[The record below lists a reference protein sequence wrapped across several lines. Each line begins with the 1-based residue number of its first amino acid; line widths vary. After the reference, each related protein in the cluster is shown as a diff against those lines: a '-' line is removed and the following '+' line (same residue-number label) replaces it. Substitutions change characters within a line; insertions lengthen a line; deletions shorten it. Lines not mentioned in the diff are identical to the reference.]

1 MKRREMLSLLGMT
14 ALGAVACQQQQP
26 EQSAG
31 PAIHTTYRWRMATS
45 WPSGF
50 PIFETG
56 AQRFAQYV
64 ATLSHGKLVIEVDS
78 ASKHKAAFGV
88 FDMVR
93 DGQYEMGHSAS
104 YYWKGKDPIFSFFT
118 TLPFGMTA
126 IEQTAWF
133 LYGGG
138 EELMQQAYSRYGLVS
153 LNAGNTGVQMGGWF
167 RKEIQKLQD
176 LQGLKMRIPG
186 LAGEVMAR
194 LGVQVI
200 NLPAGELYQALER
213 NVIDALE
220 WVGPHLDLSM
230 GFQQIASYY
239 YTGWHE
245 PAAELQILINKA
257 AYDRLPR
264 EFQQLLHV
272 AARATALETWSEF
285 TAKNAESFAQ
295 LQQQFPNVQIRR
307 FPEEVLIALK
317 KATVEVLDDIAATRQ
332 DIKTVW
338 DSYRR
343 FYQQVASWTAISS
356 ETYLQLRKNPFI
368 YERHATLSSKNSEAH
383 S

>member
-1 MKRREMLSLLGMT
+1 MDRRSALSILGFT
-14 ALGAVACQQQQP
+14 VLGAAACSQQQRP
-26 EQSAG
+26 DSNTA
-31 PAIHTTYRWRMATS
+31 PAISTTYRWRMATS
-45 WPSGF
+45 WPSAF
-50 PIFETG
+50 PIFDTS
-56 AQRFAQYV
+56 ARRFAHYV
-64 ATLSHGKLVIEVDS
+64 KQLSYGKFIIEVDS
-78 ASKHKAAFGV
+78 ASKHKAPFGV
-88 FDMVR
+88 FDMVK

-104 YYWKGKDPIFSFFT
+104 YYWKGKDEIFAFFT

-138 EELMQQAYSRYGLVS
+138 EELLQRAYAKYGLIS

-167 RKEIQKLQD
+167 RKKIQRLED

-230 GFQQIASYY
+230 GFQEIAPYY

-257 AYDRLPR
+257 AYDRLPKA
-264 EFQQLLHV
+264 FQQLLHV

-285 TAKNAESFAQ
+285 TAKNAQSLATIAER
-295 LQQQFPNVQIRR
+295 FPNVHIER
-307 FPEEVLIALK
+307 FPAEVLAALK
-317 KATVEVLDDIAATRQ
+317 KATIAVLNEFAATRQ
-332 DIKTVW
+332 DIQAVW
-338 DSYRR
+338 DSYRA
-343 FYQQVASWTAISS
+343 FYQTVAQWTAIST
-356 ETYLQLRKNPFI
+356 EAYLATRKNPFI
-368 YERHATLSSKNSEAH
+368 YS
-383 S
+383 